1 MTVTDISFPALVV
14 FGDGGFLTYKAEDRL
29 TCTNRRGLRKGCY
42 NGLLIIGNDGMAV
55 RTKGAKKLHW
65 TGRFWGYDLFLDWWI
80 KVELIFDGEPFPMD
94 TEELR
99 QIVLKQLHES
109 DDWQDYEGIE
119 HLIGK
124 VEKAKNAVTIVRL
137 VTSTHY

>member
-14 FGDGGFLTYKAEDRL
+14 FDDGGFLTYRDENRL
-29 TCTNRRGLRKGCY
+29 TSTNALGLKKGCY
-42 NGLLIIGNDGMAV
+42 NGLLIIGSDGMAV
-55 RTKGAKKLHW
+55 RTKGARKLHGI
-65 TGRFWGYDLFLDWWI
+65 GRFWGYNLFFNRWI
-80 KVELIFDGEPFPMD
+80 KVELIFDGEPFLMD
-94 TEELR
+94 TEELK
-99 QIVLKQLHES
+99 QVVLKHLHNS
-109 DDWQDYEGIE
+109 FAWQDYEGIE